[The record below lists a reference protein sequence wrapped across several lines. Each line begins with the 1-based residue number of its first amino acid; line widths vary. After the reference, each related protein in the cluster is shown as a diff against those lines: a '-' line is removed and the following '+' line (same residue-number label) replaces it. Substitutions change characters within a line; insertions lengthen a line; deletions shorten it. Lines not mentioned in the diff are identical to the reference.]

1 MKTWANL
8 LKRQLLTQYIRNGGG
23 KLVPYIILNGIKSN
37 AINGLLI
44 RSLPPITKPKIRTQ
58 IEEIDG
64 RDGDIVTPL
73 GYSAYDKSFDIGLY
87 GEYDVDEVIAF
98 FDSQG
103 TVTFSNEDDKY
114 YNYQIIDQIDFEKL
128 LRFKTATVT
137 MHVQP
142 FKYSLVDKKKS
153 FTFPIQLLNF
163 KDYAKTTNG
172 ITVTVKDG
180 AITIKGTGTQATE
193 FYVPIH
199 PVKLALGEY
208 TLNALSSGVST
219 DVCSIRLI
227 HDSPSDINSFGG
239 TYVTLKNNE
248 TVNISARLP
257 ENKTYNYIYFYIT
270 SGVAMDFKL
279 DLLLKDDE
287 PQDLVIRNNGNI
299 VAKPK
304 MTIYGAGTMNVKLNG
319 TQVFVIELGNEEN
332 ITIDVA
338 GMNAY
343 TDGILK
349 NRLVTGDYDE
359 FILNVGKNTIN
370 ITGEVKKV
378 DFVDFSRWI

>member
-1 MKTWANL
+1 M
-8 LKRQLLTQYIRNGGG
+8 
-23 KLVPYIILNGIKSN
+23 VPYIILNGIKSN

-87 GEYDVDEVIAF
+87 GEYDIDEVIAF

-142 FKYSLVDKKKS
+142 FKYSLVSKKNS

-163 KDYAKTTNG
+163 KDYTKTTNG

-180 AITIKGTGTQATE
+180 TITVKGTSTQATE

-199 PVKLALGEY
+199 PVRLALGEY
-208 TLNALSSGVST
+208 TLNAFSSGISP
-219 DVCSIRLI
+219 DRCSIRLI
-227 HDSPSDINSFGG
+227 HDSPTNINSFGG
-239 TYVTLKNNE
+239 TDVMLRNNE

-257 ENKTYNYIYFYIT
+257 EAKTYNYIYFYIT
-270 SGVAMDFKL
+270 NEVTMDFKL
-279 DLLLKDDE
+279 DLLLKNDAS
-287 PQDLVIRNNGNI
+287 QDLAIRNNGNI

-319 TQVFVIELGNEEN
+319 TQVFGIELGNEEN

-343 TDGILK
+343 KDGILK

-370 ITGEVKKV
+370 ITGEVKKI

>member
-1 MKTWANL
+1 
-8 LKRQLLTQYIRNGGG
+8 
-23 KLVPYIILNGIKSN
+23 
-37 AINGLLI
+37 
-44 RSLPPITKPKIRTQ
+44 
-58 IEEIDG
+58 
-64 RDGDIVTPL
+64 
-73 GYSAYDKSFDIGLY
+73 
-87 GEYDVDEVIAF
+87 
-98 FDSQG
+98 
-103 TVTFSNEDDKY
+103 
-114 YNYQIIDQIDFEKL
+114 
-128 LRFKTATVT
+128 
-137 MHVQP
+137 
-142 FKYSLVDKKKS
+142 
-153 FTFPIQLLNF
+153 
-163 KDYAKTTNG
+163 
-172 ITVTVKDG
+172 
-180 AITIKGTGTQATE
+180 
-193 FYVPIH
+193 
-199 PVKLALGEY
+199 
-208 TLNALSSGVST
+208 
-219 DVCSIRLI
+219 
-227 HDSPSDINSFGG
+227 
-239 TYVTLKNNE
+239 
-248 TVNISARLP
+248 
-257 ENKTYNYIYFYIT
+257 
-270 SGVAMDFKL
+270 MDFKL

>member
-1 MKTWANL
+1 M
-8 LKRQLLTQYIRNGGG
+8 GGG
-23 KLVPYIILNGIKSN
+23 DLVPYIILNGIKSN

-87 GEYDVDEVIAF
+87 GEYDIDEVIAF

-114 YNYQIIDQIDFEKL
+114 YNYQIINQIDFEKL

-153 FTFPIQLLNF
+153 FMFSIQLLNF
-163 KDYAKTTNG
+163 KDYTKTTNG

-180 AITIKGTGTQATE
+180 TITVKGTGTQATE

-199 PVKLALGEY
+199 PVGLALGEY
-208 TLNALSSGVST
+208 TLNAFSSGVSPN
-219 DVCSIRLI
+219 VCSIRLI
-227 HDSPSDINSFGG
+227 HDSPANINSFGG
-239 TYVTLKNNE
+239 TDVTLRNNE

-257 ENKTYNYIYFYIT
+257 EAKTYNYIYFYIT
-270 SGVAMDFKL
+270 GEVAMDFKL
-279 DLLLKDDE
+279 DLLLKDDK

-319 TQVFVIELGNEEN
+319 TQVFGIELGNEEN

-343 TDGILK
+343 KDGILK

-370 ITGEVKKV
+370 ITGEVKKI